1 MEKHGKRWQKD
12 GEKMAKDMIDPTN
25 WSQNDVQRFCFN
37 QEWKR
42 KKHRYGID
50 IDPYM
55 MMVGWSS
62 GGERKRF
69 VIGFKT
75 MQFLG
80 FTRFG
85 YICIEA

>member
-1 MEKHGKRWQKD
+1 MIFINGSVTTIDMEMDR
-12 GEKMAKDMIDPTN
+12 
-25 WSQNDVQRFCFN
+25 
-37 QEWKR
+37 
-42 KKHRYGID
+42 ID